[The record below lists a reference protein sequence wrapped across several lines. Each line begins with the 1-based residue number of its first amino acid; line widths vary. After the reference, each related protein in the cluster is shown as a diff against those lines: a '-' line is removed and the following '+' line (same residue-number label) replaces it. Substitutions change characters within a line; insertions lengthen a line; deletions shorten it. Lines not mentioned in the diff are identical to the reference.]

1 MTGAGAASWVPREAR
16 SAPSLLAHQLCVPL
30 HTHLSLQIQ
39 PCVSL
44 SDGARGQASPQ
55 GGGCL
60 QAQARLTESKAW
72 EGDLCLKPG
81 CSLSSV
87 TLGTPR
93 TQVTLLPSAEGGG
106 ARPSQWGHGRDY
118 KREFSLHC
126 GTLGDCMWG
135 MTHHKP
141 AQSLKTGFP
150 DPAGMP
156 ALPEAAPY
164 HRQALSG

>member
-16 SAPSLLAHQLCVPL
+16 STPSLLAHQLCVPL
-30 HTHLSLQIQ
+30 HTHLSRQIQ

-87 TLGTPR
+87 TLGTPQ
-93 TQVTLLPSAEGGG
+93 TQV
-106 ARPSQWGHGRDY
+106 
-118 KREFSLHC
+118 
-126 GTLGDCMWG
+126 
-135 MTHHKP
+135 
-141 AQSLKTGFP
+141 
-150 DPAGMP
+150 
-156 ALPEAAPY
+156 
-164 HRQALSG
+164 ALSPISRGRGSQAFSMGSRQGL

>member
-87 TLGTPR
+87 TLGTPQ
-93 TQVTLLPSAEGGG
+93 TQV
-106 ARPSQWGHGRDY
+106 
-118 KREFSLHC
+118 
-126 GTLGDCMWG
+126 
-135 MTHHKP
+135 
-141 AQSLKTGFP
+141 
-150 DPAGMP
+150 
-156 ALPEAAPY
+156 
-164 HRQALSG
+164 ALSPISRGRGSQAFSMGSRQGL